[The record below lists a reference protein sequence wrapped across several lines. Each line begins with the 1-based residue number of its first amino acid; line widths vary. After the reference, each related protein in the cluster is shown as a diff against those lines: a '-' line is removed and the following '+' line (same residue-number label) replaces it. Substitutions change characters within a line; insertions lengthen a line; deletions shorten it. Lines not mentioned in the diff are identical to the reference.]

1 MLSSQ
6 TRAHPVSFSPCA
18 IPIFVCRLAGTL
30 AGAREKSDMHPRSPL
45 AIGVLALLAVFP
57 AIAAERESEIVVV
70 TATRFSEADP
80 AVAANISVITR
91 QDIRNSAAQSLPDV
105 LSTRAGLSVSQLGGA
120 MGRNAKVDMRGFGES
135 ATSNTLILIDGLRV
149 NPIDLGNIIWSAI
162 PLESVERIEI
172 IRGSGTVLYGDGAT
186 GGVINIITNK
196 SGLPVAGIT
205 ATLGSFGYKSTDLQL
220 ANGNDKAYY
229 NLFVN
234 YADAD
239 GYRKN
244 SQQDQKAANGRV
256 GWLLDRGEVF
266 ADFAVYKES
275 AGQPGSLYSAAYQ
288 NDPRSTKNPRDT
300 EQRDG
305 YRIRPGIAYRL
316 NERLTLEAEV
326 AFEHQQLNSIYP
338 SLTAG
343 SASERVRETT
353 AITPRLRWRHD
364 LGVLPSETVI
374 GFDHYDGKFDAD
386 YTRYANGGAS
396 QQSLAIYVQNVTR
409 FTHDLS
415 LTVGGR
421 SQRMEQDAHQDAY
434 APYGMGALKGNS
446 ARTREAY
453 DVGLAYAVDG
463 WRVYGKTGTTFRF
476 ANLDELFGS
485 DPVTGQP
492 LFAGDLKPQHG
503 AINEVGGSAVLGPF
517 KFRASLYQLDLTD
530 EIGYDEVLFANANLD
545 QTRRKGAE
553 IEADWKISDSWQ
565 AKSTYAYTDAK
576 FREGANSGKEL
587 PLVARNQASAQLIWN
602 TGATGNYTTLVRYV
616 GERRY
621 AGDFANTQKILG
633 AYTTVDLQATWAF
646 KPWKLTAKVL
656 NAFDKKYS
664 SFAGYRAFAS
674 DTYYYPADARSFFVS
689 GRYDF

>member
-1 MLSSQ
+1 
-6 TRAHPVSFSPCA
+6 
-18 IPIFVCRLAGTL
+18 
-30 AGAREKSDMHPRSPL
+30 MHPRCSL
-45 AIGVLALLAVFP
+45 AAGALALLAVLP
-57 AIAAERESEIVVV
+57 AIAADRESEIVVV

-105 LSTRAGLSVSQLGGA
+105 LSIRAGISVSQLGGA

-149 NPIDLGNIIWSAI
+149 SPIDLGSIIWSAI

-244 SQQDQKAANGRV
+244 SQQDQKAASGRV

-275 AGQPGSLYSAAYQ
+275 AGQPGSLYSSAYH
-288 NDPRSTKNPRDT
+288 NDPRSAKNPRDT
-300 EQRDG
+300 EERDG

-316 NERLTLEAEV
+316 NDRLTLEAEV

-338 SLTAG
+338 SLAAG

-364 LGVLPSETVI
+364 LGALPSETVI

-386 YTRYANGGAS
+386 YTKYANGGAS

-409 FTHDLS
+409 FTHNLS

-434 APYGMGALKGNS
+434 APFGMGALKGNS
-446 ARTREAY
+446 ARTKEAY
-453 DVGLAYAVDG
+453 DIGLAYAVDG
-463 WRVYGKTGTTFRF
+463 WRVYGKSGTTFRF

-485 DPVTGQP
+485 DPATGQP

-503 AINEVGGSAVLGPF
+503 AINEVGGSAVLGPV
-517 KFRASLYQLDLTD
+517 KLRASLYRLDLTD
-530 EIGYDEVLFANANLD
+530 EIGYDEVVFANANLD

-553 IEADWKISDSWQ
+553 LEADWKISDSWQ
-565 AKSTYAYTDAK
+565 AKTTYAYTDAK
-576 FREGANSGKEL
+576 FRDGANSGKEL
-587 PLVARNQASAQLIWN
+587 PLVARNQASAQLTWN
-602 TGATGNYTTLVRYV
+602 TGATGNYTALARYV

-621 AGDFANTQKILG
+621 AGDFANTQKMLA
-633 AYTTVDLQATWAF
+633 AYTTFDLQATWAF

-664 SFAGYRAFAS
+664 SFAGYRASAN